1 MEAERPTR
9 ATPHP
14 ARRVDPRS
22 FEVPA
27 PEAHAGV
34 DAAGPPPPPGPTD
47 LPTEDP
53 RAEPDT
59 GAGHEGPRRRRRE
72 RGPRRGGRRRRVLQV
87 LAGVGVLGVL
97 LVALAVGYAWKT
109 YDKIEKIPVAEV
121 LTPESGGETN
131 YLIVGTDSRDGLGD
145 DVANKDVV
153 VGEGVAGAR
162 SDTIVL
168 MRVGADGN
176 RMLPIPRDL
185 WLPIADTK
193 GKQRINTAIQG
204 GPSRLIRTVEDSL
217 RLPVHHYV
225 EIDFA
230 GFLDLVDAVGGVT
243 IEFDAPATDPKSG
256 LDIPTAGPHRL
267 DKDMALAYVRSRT
280 YTRLVNGKQVVD
292 PTADLGRIQRQQT
305 FLRAVMHEV
314 GSTRNPLTLARIGD
328 AVASNMKVDDAL
340 GFRDSLGLARKLAG
354 LDPETV
360 DLPVTPTRTSGGADV
375 LLLKEPAATT
385 ALDRFR

>member
-1 MEAERPTR
+1 M
-9 ATPHP
+9 
-14 ARRVDPRS
+14 
-22 FEVPA
+22 
-27 PEAHAGV
+27 
-34 DAAGPPPPPGPTD
+34 
-47 LPTEDP
+47 
-53 RAEPDT
+53 
-59 GAGHEGPRRRRRE
+59 
-72 RGPRRGGRRRRVLQV
+72 LQV